1 MNSKR
6 QSFYS
11 KSSLKSFTEE
21 DVLSGNI
28 IKVNPALITI
38 LDKAHNNLSV
48 DKIKEKVLEETEV
61 LLNQGKVHT
70 LHVDINFED
79 YSNFGNNGPAV
90 NSHIFN
96 IDFLEELSRLSE
108 SFQCFLNIHLLTN
121 NPLNKIKEMKN
132 IKLGAVCFQLEV
144 IKDSENLSEI
154 INEITATGA
163 CASPVI
169 EVVGTEKFSPKSKE
183 EILDFL
189 LPYKEKIGMLTFQVE
204 STGSRSNFS
213 SGMLS
218 SDEISEYIK
227 FFRGNFQGAIQIQG
241 GITLSTLKHAI
252 KLGSEFLV
260 CGTEI
265 FNNKYGYSS
274 KEVITKMLEEASK
287 ALANKQ

>member
-6 QSFYS
+6 QNFYS
-11 KSSLKSFTEE
+11 KSSLKSYTEE
-21 DVLSGNI
+21 DILSGDI
-28 IKVNPALITI
+28 IKINPALITI
-38 LDKAHNNLSV
+38 LDKSYNNLSI

-61 LLNQGKVHT
+61 LLKQGKVNT

-79 YSNFGNNGPAV
+79 YSNFGNNGPSV

-96 IDFLEELSRLSE
+96 VDFLEELSRLSE

-121 NPLNKIKEMKN
+121 DPLNKIKEIKN

-144 IKDSENLSEI
+144 IKNSDNLSEI
-154 INEITATGA
+154 INEIIAIGA

-169 EVVGTEKFSPKSKE
+169 EVVGTEKFPPKPKE
-183 EILDFL
+183 EILNFL
-189 LPYKEKIGMLTFQVE
+189 LPYKDKIGMLTFQVE
-204 STGSRSNFS
+204 STGSRSNFA

-227 FFRGNFQGAIQIQG
+227 FFQGNFGETIQIQG
-241 GITLSTLKHAI
+241 GITISTLKQAI

-265 FNNKYGYSS
+265 FNNKFGYSS
-274 KEVITKMLEEASK
+274 KEVITKMLEESSK
-287 ALANKQ
+287 ALANKE